1 MKIVTSDFITS
12 VYNAAECPRD
22 SLPHIAFA
30 GRSNVGKSSLINSL
44 LNRKK
49 LALVS
54 GSPGKT
60 QALNFFLVNSSFYFV
75 DLPGYGYAQVPKS
88 ISKGWR
94 TLVEGYFLNSG
105 QLCGIVI
112 ITDIRHPLSPLDFEL
127 FNWLNA
133 EQIPFCVVGTKAD
146 KLSGNVLKNRIK
158 ETRLSLLSTAN
169 DGFIPYSSVTGYGK
183 AELWRLIRFF
193 INRRML

>member
-1 MKIVTSDFITS
+1 MKIVSSDFITS
-12 VYNAAECPRD
+12 VYNAAKCPRD
-22 SLPHIAFA
+22 NLPHIAFA

-54 GSPGKT
+54 ASPGKT
-60 QALNFFLVNSSFYFV
+60 QALNFFLINKSIYFV
-75 DLPGYGYAQVPKS
+75 DLPGYGYAKVPKS

-94 TLVEGYFLNSG
+94 TLVEGYLLNSG

-133 EQIPFCVVGTKAD
+133 EQIPFCIVGTKAD
-146 KLSGNVLKNRIK
+146 KLSGNVLKNRIQ

-169 DGFIPYSSVTGYGK
+169 GGFIPYSSVTGYGK
-183 AELWRLIRFF
+183 AELWKQIQSF
-193 INRRML
+193 INHKIC